1 MIFIY
6 IWDMYSIELKPVK
19 SYCLREPSET
29 YGRRG
34 DDELWKGILEVVF
47 KDFLRFF
54 FEEADQ
60 LFDLEQDVVFLD
72 KEFSSIFPAEEN
84 APGVRFVDKLVKV
97 RLKDGSGERFIL
109 VHVEV
114 QGQKSHEELSERMFR
129 YYYRIKDKYN
139 ISTTA
144 FAILTDR
151 EKGYHP
157 RVYVE
162 EFLGTRLS
170 YQFNTYK
177 LLEQDEASLRA
188 NPNPFAMVA
197 LVGLQAIKYKKAGD
211 QELRLLKLDLIR
223 ALNKRNISI
232 EKHSQIM
239 EFLQYYITFKNP
251 RNMLKFEEEVAEL
264 TGRTKPIG
272 VGEILLDRAEK
283 RGLKKGEERGMEKG
297 IEKGMEK
304 GIEKGLEKGIE
315 KGLEKGRNEVK
326 SEMVS
331 KILLKKGYSEQTILE
346 IIELLEVSRAF
357 IQKVYKGN
365 QKYNYK

>member
-1 MIFIY
+1 
-6 IWDMYSIELKPVK
+6 MYSIELKPVK

-177 LLEQDEASLRA
+177 LLEQDETSLRA

-197 LVGLQAIKYKKAGD
+197 L
-211 QELRLLKLDLIR
+211 LRLLKLDLIR

-251 RNMLKFEEEVAEL
+251 RTMLKFEEEVAEL

-283 RGLKKGEERGMEKG
+283 RGLKKGEEKG
-297 IEKGMEK
+297 LEKGMEK
-304 GIEKGLEKGIE
+304 GIEKVDQQNHQNASESGQISVPAAVIRSFFSDYHLGESQDLLWQLFKLAFSENWSSLSAVEKENLCTFYEQLDALLAAVYENIDENQSVKE
-315 KGLEKGRNEVK
+315 K
-326 SEMVS
+326 
-331 KILLKKGYSEQTILE
+331 
-346 IIELLEVSRAF
+346 
-357 IQKVYKGN
+357 
-365 QKYNYK
+365 